1 MVDLY
6 RALPQ
11 SRLAICRIKL
21 ALDAASGCPGSAGR
35 LFYKSNVLAGQV
47 WDHVGDLLNFDRQ
60 LLHARTH
67 AHTHMYTAEPV
78 CDHHLEMVDTRTL
91 CV

>member
-1 MVDLY
+1 MSDQIS
-6 RALPQ
+6 P
-11 SRLAICRIKL
+11 
-21 ALDAASGCPGSAGR
+21 DAASGCPGSAGR

-47 WDHVGDLLNFDRQ
+47 WDHVGDPLNFDRQ
-60 LLHARTH
+60 LLHAR
-67 AHTHMYTAEPV
+67 THMYTAEPV